1 MVKISMNE
9 TQERFSISH
18 LPSLLKETY
27 KGWNEEDPFRQS
39 AVVAYYAIL
48 SLPGLMVLVISA
60 VGAIWGREI
69 VSGRLNDEIEAA
81 LGSEAAK
88 AVQTMVTNSTMD
100 DQSWWAMLLGI
111 GVLIYGATGVF
122 YQLQMTLDRFWKV
135 KSDPKAG
142 IKKLLLDRAQS
153 FAFILVI
160 AFLLLIS
167 MVLSAAINV
176 LDDYLEQIFSE
187 FTVTIMYVVNIA
199 VSLGII
205 TCLFAMM
212 FKFLPDAKIEW
223 KSVWVGAFIT
233 AILFTIGEFLLGLYF
248 GASNPGSTYGAAG
261 SVILILLWVSY
272 SSLILFFGAMFTYVY
287 ANRYGGQ
294 VIPQKHAV
302 RM

>member
-1 MVKISMNE
+1 MTDNK
-9 TQERFSISH
+9 ERFSIRH
-18 LPSLLKETY
+18 LPALLKETY
-27 KGWNEEDPFRQS
+27 RGWNEEDPFRQS

-48 SLPGLMVLVISA
+48 SLPGLMVLIIWG

-69 VSGRLNDEIEAA
+69 VSGRLNNEIQAA
-81 LGSEAAK
+81 LGKDAAQ
-88 AVQTMVTNSTMD
+88 AVQEMVTNSTMD
-100 DQSWWAMLLGI
+100 EQSWWAMLLGI

-122 YQLQMTLDRFWKV
+122 YQLQMTLNRFWNV
-135 KSDPKAG
+135 KPDPKAG

-167 MVLSAAINV
+167 MVISAGLNV
-176 LDDYLEQIFSE
+176 MEDYLERIFSHL
-187 FTVTIMYVVNIA
+187 TVSILYVANIA
-199 VSLGII
+199 LALGII

-223 KSVWVGAFIT
+223 KSVWVGALIT
-233 AILFTIGEFLLGLYF
+233 AILFTIGEFLLGVYF

-272 SSLILFFGAMFTYVY
+272 SSLILFFGAKFTYVY
-287 ANRYGGQ
+287 ANRYEGNSE
-294 VIPQKHAV
+294 PLTNAV
-302 RM
+302 RVED